1 MKCQTFL
8 VLAASIAAVSA
19 LSVDTSHQKAVI
31 EDEQPIAPQ
40 GQYLI
45 ELSPGETRWVTED
58 DKWELKRVRYQQALE
73 CIQ

>member
-1 MKCQTFL
+1 MKCHTFL

-19 LSVDTSHQKAVI
+19 LSVDTSHQKVVI

-58 DKWELKRVRYQQALE
+58 GKWELKRVRYQQALE